1 MYLPPLTL
9 VPYLIQWLPQIP
21 MYIPKYFLYPLDRR
35 RAESG
40 LTGPFLGDVPGVNLG
55 VSLLAKRSNAVKM
68 RRQLSW
74 DLNPPR
80 ITLSHTQMTTTQ
92 PKLRCWGVVI
102 SHGKGQL
109 AGIAESPRLHR
120 GAEMLWL
127 TRNERQSG
135 EDAFLMPLARRG
147 WLRVSG

>member
-1 MYLPPLTL
+1 MSLSFDLFTSFRIWRWFVTLGRPGLLSSTALINVIYYTTLLLLCINTYLPPLTL

-68 RRQLSW
+68 RRQLS
-74 DLNPPR
+74 
-80 ITLSHTQMTTTQ
+80 
-92 PKLRCWGVVI
+92 
-102 SHGKGQL
+102 
-109 AGIAESPRLHR
+109 
-120 GAEMLWL
+120 
-127 TRNERQSG
+127 
-135 EDAFLMPLARRG
+135 
-147 WLRVSG
+147 